1 MSRQDELTLLN
12 DCYSNINLTVQFKLI
27 DMLGEPL
34 NEDHRVKYNEVKK
47 TLVQLIIENLNEEY
61 GYGNN

>member
-34 NEDHRVKYNEVKK
+34 NEDHRVKYDKVKNI
-47 TLVQLIIENLNEEY
+47 LVQLIIDNLYDEW
-61 GYGNN
+61 GGKI